1 MKAMRCST
9 NQPMPPSR
17 PVQATTDRRGAE
29 PCGRRGASLGTST
42 HRVAAHAEPR
52 TSSSVMM
59 ASPWRQA
66 IVRPEVR
73 DQCEYGGA
81 EAEEDG
87 DQCRTADGQ
96 PGGSDALWKQALDDG
111 DGNKHTP
118 HHVIPAHDDGPEP
131 VDTERPAE
139 DGVTAHAYR
148 IEDRLQRQSS
158 MKANARPSNAIP
170 HQFMPSRRATS
181 RIRTTPAP

>member
-1 MKAMRCST
+1 
-9 NQPMPPSR
+9 
-17 PVQATTDRRGAE
+17 
-29 PCGRRGASLGTST
+29 
-42 HRVAAHAEPR
+42 
-52 TSSSVMM
+52 MM

-73 DQCEYGGA
+73 DQCEHGGA

-87 DQCRTADGQ
+87 EQCRTADGQ
-96 PGGSDALWKQALDDG
+96 PGGSDALWIQALDDG

-139 DGVTAHAYR
+139 DGVAHAYR
-148 IEDRLQRQSS
+148 IEDRLERQSLFDEGER
-158 MKANARPSNAIP
+158 KTQQCDTPPVHAKPARHLTDQNHASTVEEQDADDAQRLTEVAQPQRCPENLTDERCQQKEHHAG
-170 HQFMPSRRATS
+170 
-181 RIRTTPAP
+181 